1 MEQRY
6 GQRRRHRLKK
16 EHNCGDINK
25 GYLAVPTAAATIN
38 SCHHKEDLWDLVLC
52 DVDPKPER
60 RLGHSE
66 KNAEKNQAKTRKS
79 ITADLDRLGTSIFDT
94 RDRHS
99 SVVFYA

>member
-1 MEQRY
+1 MKMTE
-6 GQRRRHRLKK
+6 K

-25 GYLAVPTAAATIN
+25 SYLLATIN